1 MSNVDIKI
9 IFWLQYADNREWL
22 SKLILFVYKYTNFG
36 RLKLNFSMIN
46 ILNLADP
53 EIYSLIR
60 NGSET
65 DLITAFVLKLR
76 FCELRWRILELV
88 YPEFIA

>member
-1 MSNVDIKI
+1 MSSVDIKI
-9 IFWLQYADNREWL
+9 TFWLQYADNRKYL
-22 SKLILFVYKYTNFG
+22 SKLILFVDKYANFG
-36 RLKLNFSMIN
+36 RLKLNFSM

-65 DLITAFVLKLR
+65 DLITAFVLR
-76 FCELRWRILELV
+76 FCELRWTILELV

>member
-1 MSNVDIKI
+1 M
-9 IFWLQYADNREWL
+9 L
-22 SKLILFVYKYTNFG
+22 
-36 RLKLNFSMIN
+36 N

>member
-1 MSNVDIKI
+1 MGQAMNSGAMSNVDIKI
-9 IFWLQYADNREWL
+9 TFWLQYADNRECL
-22 SKLILFVYKYTNFG
+22 SKLILFVYKYANFG

-65 DLITAFVLKLR
+65 R
-76 FCELRWRILELV
+76 FD
-88 YPEFIA
+88 